1 MNPLQSLRDYEEF
14 IYTLKQRFTSI
25 QGSTLVVIRRG
36 KRTALLVGELV
47 FKRGYR
53 ISLKER
59 LSYDNEVVSIEDYG
73 YELWHNN
80 EKIAWY
86 DAQPH
91 PNDAELAPSFP
102 HHKHV
107 PPDIKHHRIPAPH
120 ISFNQPNV
128 QVLIQEVEKLIELA
142 NIPAKE

>member
-14 IYTLKQRFTSI
+14 IYTLKQQFPSI
-25 QGSTLVVIRRG
+25 QQSTLVVIRRG
-36 KRTALLVGELV
+36 KRTAALTGELV
-47 FKRGYR
+47 FKQGYR

-59 LSYDNEVVSIEDYG
+59 VSYDNDLVRIEDYG

-91 PNDAELAPSFP
+91 PNDPDLVSSFP

-120 ISFNQPNV
+120 ISFNEPNL
-128 QVLIQEVEKLIELA
+128 QVLIQEVAELIELA
-142 NIPAKE
+142 NHPAKE

>member
-120 ISFNQPNV
+120 ISFNQSNV

>member
-91 PNDAELAPSFP
+91 PNDAELALSFP